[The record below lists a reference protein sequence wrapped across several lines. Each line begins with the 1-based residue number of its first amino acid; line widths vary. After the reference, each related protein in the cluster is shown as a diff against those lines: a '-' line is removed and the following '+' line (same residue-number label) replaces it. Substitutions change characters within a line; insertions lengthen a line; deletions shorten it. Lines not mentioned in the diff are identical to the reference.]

1 MATNSIKDNL
11 TKSEIISELLL
22 SIKGDVK
29 KEYIHLIVEGVDDIR
44 FFKSRVSPHVYIYE
58 SFSGKEGV
66 FDILKN
72 FKKEDRILGICDRD
86 YADIPTD
93 LNIFFYDFSCLEIM
107 LISNEDVFKS
117 CSDTFYYGSLNSN
130 ELLLKILNELKWL
143 GIFRRLS
150 FQKKFAIKF
159 NGLSIT
165 NAFNKSTLSLN
176 ISNLI
181 TQINS
186 RNDNFCEKNQRDQSI
201 YALHPS
207 KSDNT

>member
-150 FQKKFAIKF
+150 FQK
-159 NGLSIT
+159 
-165 NAFNKSTLSLN
+165 
-176 ISNLI
+176 NL
-181 TQINS
+181 
-186 RNDNFCEKNQRDQSI
+186 
-201 YALHPS
+201 L
-207 KSDNT
+207 